1 MTLRKETLDFLLKA
15 QKNEMTEHLIYKN
28 IAEMVKDEKNRSV
41 LLQCSNE
48 ENKHA
53 GIWKGITGKDVK
65 PDMLKVFKVTIMAKI
80 LGYTFALKLMEGGEN
95 AASPAYMKIA
105 DEVPEALSIAH
116 DEQKH
121 EKELL
126 DMLDEER
133 LQYVGSMVLGLSDAL
148 VELTGTLAGLTFAM
162 QNNKLVALSG
172 LITGI
177 AATLSMTSSA
187 YLSEK
192 ADGNP
197 NASKSALYTGG
208 VYMATVVVLILPY
221 LLLPASACLAAI
233 LILAAEVI
241 ILIAAFMFY
250 IAVAKGESFKRKFT
264 EMASISI
271 SVAVLS
277 FGIGLLVKM
286 FLGIDI

>member
-1 MTLRKETLDFLLKA
+1 MTLRKETLDFLPKA

-65 PDMLKVFKVTIMAKI
+65 PDMLKVFKVRIMAKI